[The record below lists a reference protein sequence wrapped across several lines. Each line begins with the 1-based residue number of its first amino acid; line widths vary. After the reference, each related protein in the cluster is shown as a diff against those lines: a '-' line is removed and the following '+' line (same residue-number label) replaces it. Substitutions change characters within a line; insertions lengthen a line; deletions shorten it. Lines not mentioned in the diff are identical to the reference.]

1 MTTRSSVLSRL
12 LRWQH
17 IWAVAAIV
25 VLLCINVI
33 KDPGYM
39 SITYSSNTGAFVGN
53 LVDIARASAP
63 LLMIATGMCLVIATG
78 GIDLSVGS
86 MMAVSGAVAMEFL
99 SSADAPNSIG
109 AAFAAIGLALALC
122 AVLGSINGIL
132 IAVVGLQPFITTLV
146 MMLAGR
152 GLAKVITGGQNTS
165 AVNERYRWIANGYVL
180 GLPVVV
186 LSAVAIV
193 VLVALVIRRS
203 ALGMMIESIG
213 INAEASRLAG
223 LNRRALLITVYT
235 LSAFLAGIAGVFSTG
250 TVMTVDVSQTGYQF
264 ELDAILAVV
273 IGGTSLA
280 GGRFSLAGAAIGAVL
295 IATLDKTVVF
305 LGIPASATPAFK
317 AAVIIVLYVAQ
328 SRRFRGWMTGLRP
341 SRPTSVADP
350 VDESPREM
358 VPS

>member
-1 MTTRSSVLSRL
+1 MTTRSSILSRL
-12 LRWQH
+12 FRWQH

-25 VLLCINVI
+25 GLLCINVI
-33 KDPGYM
+33 KDPGYL

-99 SSADAPNSIG
+99 SSANAPNSIG
-109 AAFAAIGLALALC
+109 AAFVAIGLALALC

-180 GLPVVV
+180 GLPLVV

-280 GGRFSLAGAAIGAVL
+280 GAAIGAVL

-328 SRRFRGWMTGLRP
+328 SRRFRGWMAGLRP